1 MYMESITLLGLSI
14 IILYVLSQILKFFGI
29 DQETYAPYFLFFI
42 FLVITTFVLPKNYP
56 EV

>member
-1 MYMESITLLGLSI
+1 MESITLLGLSI

-29 DQETYAPYFLFFI
+29 GEETYAPYFLFFI
-42 FLVITTFVLPKNYP
+42 FIVITTFVLPKNYP

>member
-1 MYMESITLLGLSI
+1 MYMESITLLGISI

-42 FLVITTFVLPKNYP
+42 FLVISTFVLPKNYP

>member
-1 MYMESITLLGLSI
+1 MESITLLGLSAL
-14 IILYVLSQILKFFGI
+14 ILYVLSQILNFFGME
-29 DQETYAPYFLFFI
+29 QETYRPYFLFFI